1 MPYTF
6 CPPIRTARFTVTVAA
21 ALLALVAVPN
31 AASAAAC
38 KDTPTST
45 IFAAYG
51 DFAQYKLFPNGD
63 FDFGAQGWNLDNA
76 VVDSNYS
83 LKHSD
88 APQLVAN
95 GIEKSLR
102 LSTQSRAVS
111 SPYCVSDLYPSF
123 RLFAF
128 KRGGGAGNLTIKLSA
143 ISLTGKKLV
152 TKVASLSPSSFTKWA
167 PTPIIP
173 LATALP
179 LAIGETA
186 QVRLIFEY
194 GFKAD
199 GTADPTVLGPWR
211 IDEVHVDPYRR

>member
-6 CPPIRTARFTVTVAA
+6 CPSIRKARFSVTVAA
-21 ALLALVAVPN
+21 ALLALIALPN

-63 FDFGAQGWNLDNA
+63 FDFGATGWNLDNA
-76 VVDSNYS
+76 VVDPDFS

-95 GIEKSLR
+95 GQEKSLR
-102 LSTQSRAVS
+102 LNTQSRVVS
-111 SPYCVSDLYPSF
+111 SPYCVSDLLPSF

-143 ISLTGKKLV
+143 LSLTGKKLV

-167 PTPIIP
+167 PTPVIP

-179 LAIGETA
+179 LAVGETA

-194 GFKAD
+194 GFKPD
-199 GTADPTVLGPWR
+199 GTADPTVVGPWR